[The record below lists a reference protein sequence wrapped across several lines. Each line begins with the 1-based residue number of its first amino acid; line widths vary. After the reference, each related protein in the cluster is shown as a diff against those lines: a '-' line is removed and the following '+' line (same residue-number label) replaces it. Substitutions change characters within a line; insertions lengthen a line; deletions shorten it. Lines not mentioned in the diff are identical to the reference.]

1 MRKYFLP
8 IVLLVLLLMPV
19 ALAAGN
25 VKINDFSANVTN
37 GTLPLHT
44 RFIGDVT
51 GNVTSW
57 RWIFENI
64 GTGATTYSGSNITTH
79 HNFGKPG
86 IYNVTLNVW
95 GPDGND
101 TLLKPEYVTAM
112 TTRIE
117 TTTKNKTT
125 ESENTNAKAKNE
137 TTKPIEPNTKTKKE
151 TTELVEPNTTTKKE
165 TTKSIGPNTKTKKEI
180 VESVGTNTKAKKK
193 TTELVEPNTKTKKE
207 TTKLIG
213 PNTKT
218 KKEIVESV
226 SIFMNPN
233 WGSKDKQHYSNGY
246 DEGYNI
252 GAINGYNRGYNIGIK
267 GLKYIGTGHIN
278 FAPRSTTSQ
287 DIGYAGGYN
296 TGYDMEFFSGY
307 NAGYNIYKKQ
317 YLE

>member
-112 TTRIE
+112 TTSIE

-180 VESVGTNTKAKKK
+180 VESVGTNTKAKKE

>member
-1 MRKYFLP
+1 
-8 IVLLVLLLMPV
+8 MPV

-44 RFIGDVT
+44 RFISDVT

-86 IYNVTLNVW
+86 IYNVKLNVW

-112 TTRIE
+112 ATKAE
-117 TTTKNKTT
+117 TTTKNKDT
-125 ESENTNAKAKNE
+125 ESVSTNAKAKNE
-137 TTKPIEPNTKTKKE
+137 TTKSIEPNTKTKKE
-151 TTELVEPNTTTKKE
+151 TVELVRTD
-165 TTKSIGPNTKTKKEI
+165 
-180 VESVGTNTKAKKK
+180 TKAKK
-193 TTELVEPNTKTKKE
+193 
-207 TTKLIG
+207 
-213 PNTKT
+213 
-218 KKEIVESV
+218 EITESV
-226 SIFMNPN
+226 NIPMNPN
-233 WGSKDKQHYSNGY
+233 WGSKDKKHYLNGY
-246 DEGYNI
+246 DEGYTI
-252 GAINGYNRGYNIGIK
+252 GVINGYNRGYNLGIK

-296 TGYDMEFFSGY
+296 TGYDMQFLLGY
-307 NAGYNIYKKQ
+307 NAGYNIYKQ
-317 YLE
+317 RYLK